1 LKIFV
6 ALSISKFPCIVKDG
20 RVAITQVANLLLC
33 LYAKN
38 TVPFGLL
45 KAKAEAIAEYLD
57 SPLKQIAAS

>member
-1 LKIFV
+1 LQI
-6 ALSISKFPCIVKDG
+6 KDG